1 MGESGV
7 NRWWVVDGGGGRERK
22 KKGKS
27 KILENYEMIINKKGN
42 NYLVRNYIK
51 KFDHVDLIWFVM

>member
-1 MGESGV
+1 M
-7 NRWWVVDGGGGRERK
+7 VDGGGGRERK

-51 KFDHVDLIWFVM
+51 KFDHVDLI